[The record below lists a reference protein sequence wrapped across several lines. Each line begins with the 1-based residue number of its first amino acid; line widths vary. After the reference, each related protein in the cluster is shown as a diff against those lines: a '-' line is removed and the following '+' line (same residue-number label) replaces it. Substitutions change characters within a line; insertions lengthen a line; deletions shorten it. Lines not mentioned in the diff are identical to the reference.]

1 MWWRRKVMKSG
12 NLLIIDQID
21 IILFFD
27 RSFVPVYEV
36 QRYDKGSACKEFA
49 GGSRFCLNRLIE
61 AKHILPP
68 ENPIFVADESG
79 MDYGVPWL
87 D

>member
-1 MWWRRKVMKSG
+1 M
-12 NLLIIDQID
+12 LINDQVD
-21 IILFFD
+21 FFFFFYC
-27 RSFVPVYEV
+27 SFVPVYEV
-36 QRYDKGSACKEFA
+36 QCYDKGSACKEFA

-61 AKHILPP
+61 AKYILPP

>member
-1 MWWRRKVMKSG
+1 M
-12 NLLIIDQID
+12 LINDQVD
-21 IILFFD
+21 FFFFFYC
-27 RSFVPVYEV
+27 SFVPVYEV
-36 QRYDKGSACKEFA
+36 QRYDKGSACKKFA

>member
-1 MWWRRKVMKSG
+1 MSKARRVE
-12 NLLIIDQID
+12 LED
-21 IILFFD
+21 ITIRNNYF
-27 RSFVPVYEV
+27 
-36 QRYDKGSACKEFA
+36 
-49 GGSRFCLNRLIE
+49 NRLIE
-61 AKHILPP
+61 AKYILPP

>member
-1 MWWRRKVMKSG
+1 M
-12 NLLIIDQID
+12 LINDQVD
-21 IILFFD
+21 FFFFFYC
-27 RSFVPVYEV
+27 SFVPVYEV

-49 GGSRFCLNRLIE
+49 GGSRFCLSRLIE

>member
-1 MWWRRKVMKSG
+1 M
-12 NLLIIDQID
+12 LINDQVD
-21 IILFFD
+21 FFFFFYC
-27 RSFVPVYEV
+27 SFVPVYEV